1 LEEKKLGKT
10 SPNCEISKLQIQNR
24 SDIFGGFQKVREK
37 KKIKNCQIFVYLVF
51 MATAKRIQRMMI
63 KQFLLHFW
71 LIARIWLN
79 LPLHDHHFGYKQKI
93 LFLKKTAG

>member
-1 LEEKKLGKT
+1 MIGKKR
-10 SPNCEISKLQIQNR
+10 N
-24 SDIFGGFQKVREK
+24 V
-37 KKIKNCQIFVYLVF
+37 KIARYFVYLVF
-51 MATAKRIQRMMI
+51 MAIAKTTQRMMI

-93 LFLKKTAG
+93 LLKKKLLGRR